1 MVITLGIWGL
11 MLVWSIDLSKIYL
24 YKKTS
29 NIEICTHLYIQNK
42 DLTIE
47 IISLKKLKKFDIK
60 NKKEVYLLI

>member
-11 MLVWSIDLSKIYL
+11 MLVWSIDLRKIYF
-24 YKKTS
+24 YNKTS

-42 DLTIE
+42 DLTFE
-47 IISLKKLKKFDIK
+47 IISLKKLKKFDTK